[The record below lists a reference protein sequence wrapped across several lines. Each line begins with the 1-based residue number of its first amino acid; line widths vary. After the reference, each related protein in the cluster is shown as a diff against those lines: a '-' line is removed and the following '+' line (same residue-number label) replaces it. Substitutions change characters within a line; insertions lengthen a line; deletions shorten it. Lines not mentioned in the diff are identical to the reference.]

1 MLDFLAWYFIIA
13 LVGVL
18 ALPVAHRLL
27 PNLADRGYILA
38 RALGL
43 LLWGFIFWILVS
55 LHILQNDLGGV
66 VLALILLAAASTWLA
81 RGWRGWREVFAFLR
95 SHIRL
100 VAITE
105 VLFLAAF
112 AFLAVTRAASPYI
125 SGTEKPM
132 EMAFINS
139 ILHSP
144 TFPPADPWLSGYAI
158 SYYYFGYVMVAMLIR
173 LSGVTTGVGFNLAI
187 SLWFAMTA
195 LGAFCIS
202 YSLLSL
208 WCKRRQAEGKP
219 GFLAA
224 GWALLAPF
232 FILIVSNV
240 EGFLEMLHADGIFW
254 QQTATGLQSSF
265 WQWLDLPELVNPP
278 STPFTLVPIHR
289 PGIWW
294 WRASRVVVDYNLQHV
309 YQEVIDEFP
318 FFSYYL
324 SDLHPHVLSMPFVL
338 LAIGMALNLYL
349 WGTHLH
355 FSELSLRAWVRKAEF
370 WLAAILLGGLS
381 FLNTWDFPIYLAL
394 FSAAFTLV
402 RVQQEGWRWKDR
414 LKDFFGL
421 AIVLGIVGVIL
432 YLPFYVGFQSQAG
445 GILPSLSF
453 FTRGVH
459 FWIMFAPFLV
469 ALFAYTLWLW
479 RRRQGDPK
487 TLWNGLRFALG
498 VLAALGLFSWF
509 LGWLGVSLP
518 GIGDSLSTSSSP
530 LMARLGAFLSYAG
543 GLFTEKQGSSDP
555 FTLLVSTAINRLQS
569 PGTWLTLG
577 ILTTLVWGL
586 LSTYRRRAVA
596 TAAASIETTEIVT
609 PELETNPTGADFP
622 AADLNAADPPAA
634 ASLPAAGPEGQLLTA
649 DSLDDDPPGEETS
662 APQSPIAEYPIA
674 QSPIAELPN
683 PQSPIADAPIP
694 NTQSPIA
701 LSTGSP
707 NAFLLLLILVGA
719 GLTIT
724 PEFIYL
730 RDQFGTRMNTIFKFY
745 FETWIIW
752 GVAAATASA
761 ILWKE
766 LRKAPRVVFAACWI
780 LVLAMALPY
789 PYFALSD
796 RLESSQV
803 ANWTLNGEANFAS
816 YYPDDWAAIQW
827 LQQAPY
833 GVVVE
838 AVGDDY
844 SDYARVAT
852 HSGLPDVLGWIGH
865 ELQWRG
871 GVAEMGSR
879 QSDIARLYETN
890 SWQDALSVIQQYN
903 IRYIFV
909 GGFERSKYRVNELKF
924 KENLVPV
931 FQSNQTVIYEV
942 PPQLL
947 VNAKGTG

>member
-1 MLDFLAWYFIIA
+1 MLDFIAWYFMIT

-18 ALPVAHRLL
+18 ALPVALRFL

-43 LLWGFIFWILVS
+43 LLWGFIFWLLAS

-66 VLALILLAAASTWLA
+66 ILALIILALVSTWLG

-95 SHIRL
+95 SRVRL
-100 VAITE
+100 VAVTE

-112 AFLAVTRAASPYI
+112 AFLALTRAASPYI

-139 ILHSP
+139 ILRSP

-195 LGAFCIS
+195 LGAFS
-202 YSLLSL
+202 VSFTLLTA

-278 STPFTLVPIHR
+278 ASPFTLIPIHR
-289 PGIWW
+289 AGIWW

-324 SDLHPHVLSMPFVL
+324 ADLHPHVLSMPFVL

-355 FSELSLRAWVRKAEF
+355 FSELSLRVWPRKVEF
-370 WLAAILLGGLS
+370 WLAAIVLGGLS

-402 RVQQEGWRWKDR
+402 RVQQDGWRWKDR
-414 LKDFFGL
+414 LRDFFGL
-421 AIVLGIVGVIL
+421 AIALGIVGIVL

-453 FTRGVH
+453 FTRGVY

-469 ALFAYTLWLW
+469 PIFAYTFWLW
-479 RRRQGDPK
+479 RRRQGSVS

-498 VLAALGLFSWF
+498 VLIALGVFSWF

-518 GIGDSLSTSSSP
+518 GLGDSLSTSSSP
-530 LMARLGAFLSYAG
+530 VVARLGAFLSYAG

-555 FTLLVSTAINRLQS
+555 YTLLVSTLLSRLQS

-577 ILTTLVWGL
+577 ILITLVWGL
-586 LSTYRRRAVA
+586 LSTYRRRVEMSAVA
-596 TAAASIETTEIVT
+596 AVAMGPELVVPDLEPDPPSADPLPDLPSDHLPQIGEPDSVDPPSPGPAAS
-609 PELETNPTGADFP
+609 
-622 AADLNAADPPAA
+622 
-634 ASLPAAGPEGQLLTA
+634 
-649 DSLDDDPPGEETS
+649 
-662 APQSPIAEYPIA
+662 QSPVGEQPIA
-674 QSPIAELPN
+674 YS
-683 PQSPIADAPIP
+683 S
-694 NTQSPIA
+694 
-701 LSTGSP
+701 GSP

-752 GVAAATASA
+752 GTAAATVSA

-766 LRKAPRVVFAACWI
+766 LRKSSQVVFGLGFF

-796 RLESSQV
+796 RLDVSN
-803 ANWTLNGEANFAS
+803 AKNWTLDGEANFAS
-816 YYPDDWAAIQW
+816 YYPDDWAAIKW
-827 LQQAPY
+827 LQKAPY

-838 AVGDDY
+838 AVGGDY

-852 HSGLPDVLGWIGH
+852 HTGLPDVLGWIGH

-871 GVAEMGSR
+871 GAAEMGSR

-890 SWQDALSVIQQYN
+890 SWQEALSIIQQYN
-903 IRYIFV
+903 IQYIFV

-924 KENLVPV
+924 KNNLVAV

-942 PPQLL
+942 PVQLL
-947 VNAKGTG
+947 SAKGTG